1 MCQEIR
7 SQLLQGNASVVITGS
22 RSLEGI
28 QYIMANFPA
37 KKIFLF
43 YLDADISLL
52 KKNYENREG
61 INISNDSF
69 KNILLA
75 EQDMG
80 LLSLREYVLTHPKD
94 AFYIVNQNN
103 STGIIGKIRDII
115 NGRRFIVKHNK
126 TAVLV
131 YTKGVENEKQ

>member
-1 MCQEIR
+1 
-7 SQLLQGNASVVITGS
+7 
-22 RSLEGI
+22 
-28 QYIMANFPA
+28 MANFPA

-80 LLSLREYVLTHPKD
+80 LLSLREYVLTHPED
-94 AFYIVNQNN
+94 AFYNR
-103 STGIIGKIRDII
+103 K
-115 NGRRFIVKHNK
+115 NK
-126 TAVLV
+126 R
-131 YTKGVENEKQ
+131 YH